1 MYRSR
6 PTSVQSRIQYHQP
19 IIAQPKSK
27 DTSSELSNFPKSEI
41 KLAKILLDR
50 PPPHVSALSWVVL
63 DQSTKEVLFGKL
75 EKDRREI
82 ASLTKI
88 MTIYTVLQLCDKH
101 KVDLNTPVVV
111 HDSVTEVIGTT
122 ANLIPGD

>member
-1 MYRSR
+1 
-6 PTSVQSRIQYHQP
+6 
-19 IIAQPKSK
+19 
-27 DTSSELSNFPKSEI
+27 
-41 KLAKILLDR
+41 LAKILLDR

-88 MTIYTVLQLCDKH
+88 MTIYTVLQLCD
-101 KVDLNTPVVV
+101 
-111 HDSVTEVIGTT
+111 
-122 ANLIPGD
+122 